1 MQVCSIVSFVE
12 KTEKCLENL
21 VKVGAHCMY
30 LFSFFAHLVK
40 LMLNSNWIIWKK
52 QKQNR
57 NRAAGHE
64 KYCLRL
70 PIESIFIIFRDG
82 FWIFIQVSNFS
93 DLNAAALVSSSCF
106 ISWPWCTCIIRKKIN
121 KNNKIFRASEINEP
135 IINVTLHIL
144 IVRLLVGQMFLS
156 RKK

>member
-57 NRAAGHE
+57 NQAAGHE

-70 PIESIFIIFRDG
+70 PIKSIFIIFRDG
-82 FWIFIQVSNFS
+82 FWIFIQVLKFFRFKCCSPSLFF
-93 DLNAAALVSSSCF
+93 LFYFLAMMYLHHQ
-106 ISWPWCTCIIRKKIN
+106 KKN
-121 KNNKIFRASEINEP
+121 KQEQQDFPS
-135 IINVTLHIL
+135 
-144 IVRLLVGQMFLS
+144 
-156 RKK
+156 